1 MVKRIVSVTAAAVI
15 LAGVEPLYVLR
26 GDCAEAPVVSA
37 KAAVLISADTGE
49 MIFEQNS
56 SEKLPMASTTKI
68 MTTLLCIK
76 SGGLDEKFVVDSE
89 AIKVEGSS
97 MGLREGDTVTKY
109 ALCCGMLLPSGN
121 DAANAAAVKVGGS
134 TEGFVRLMNE
144 RAEEL
149 GLSHTYFVTPSG
161 LDGEG
166 HGSSAYDMALLAME
180 ALKNETFRSI
190 CSQETVKVEFGAPP
204 YPRWLKN
211 TNKLLGMC
219 DGVYGVKTGFTDAA
233 GRCLVS
239 ACERDGERL
248 ICVTLNDRNDW
259 HDHSALYDYGFEKAE
274 KLRLTP
280 PELSSLDV
288 VGGEAEKLHL
298 RCDEKD
304 LDVTSQSGSKDGFSY
319 RVVSAPFIYAPVEK
333 GEEAAQLSISFR
345 GREIKRIPLYAEESV
360 AVKQVPEQ
368 NSGKSGKFRK
378 LISGLRK
385 LVF

>member
-1 MVKRIVSVTAAAVI
+1 
-15 LAGVEPLYVLR
+15 
-26 GDCAEAPVVSA
+26 
-37 KAAVLISADTGE
+37 
-49 MIFEQNS
+49 
-56 SEKLPMASTTKI
+56 
-68 MTTLLCIK
+68 
-76 SGGLDEKFVVDSE
+76 
-89 AIKVEGSS
+89 
-97 MGLREGDTVTKY
+97 
-109 ALCCGMLLPSGN
+109 
-121 DAANAAAVKVGGS
+121 
-134 TEGFVRLMNE
+134 MNE

-288 VGGEAEKLHL
+288 VGGEDEKLHL

-368 NSGKSGKFRK
+368 KSGKSGKFRK